1 VRAQTVRSVALAAL
15 AVFPNTA
22 LDAATDPTR
31 AAPTAAGPTPVRR
44 AVAFVD
50 AHAHEPV
57 TLSDIAHAAHVG
69 PRALQLAFRRH
80 RDQTPL
86 EYLRQ
91 VRLHRVRN
99 DLRDGDPTQGDT
111 VAAIAARWGF
121 THRGR
126 FSVAYRQAYGESP
139 ARTLDR

>member
-1 VRAQTVRSVALAAL
+1 
-15 AVFPNTA
+15 
-22 LDAATDPTR
+22 
-31 AAPTAAGPTPVRR
+31 VRR